1 MAIYILSGAVV
12 FLLLVCSLCLRAVWR
27 AVQIKDYGDK
37 QRRYLEKAL
46 KARGLWNDYQL
57 ATRES
62 LEMWGRDE
70 RADK

>member
-1 MAIYILSGAVV
+1 MVIYILSGVVV
-12 FLLLVCSLCLRAVWR
+12 FLLLVCAICLRAVWR
-27 AVQIKDYGDK
+27 AVQIKDYFDK
-37 QRRYLEKAL
+37 QRLYLEKAL